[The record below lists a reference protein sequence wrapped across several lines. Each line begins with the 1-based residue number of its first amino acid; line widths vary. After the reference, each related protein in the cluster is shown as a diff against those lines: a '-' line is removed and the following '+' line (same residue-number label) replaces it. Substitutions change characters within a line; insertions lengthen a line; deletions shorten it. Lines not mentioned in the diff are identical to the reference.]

1 MKFKK
6 YRIVS
11 IILAFV
17 LVACLGNNIKAA
29 DPTNNGAIDAADLLA
44 VKRHLIG
51 KIRIDL

>member
-29 DPTNNGAIDAADLLA
+29 DPTTGSLTIITHEQQN
-44 VKRHLIG
+44 
-51 KIRIDL
+51 